1 MIFILSLVISFTTG
15 CNKQTNM
22 AEEQLYESICRPN
35 IQGVKEA
42 LSNDKKIANKNI
54 KRHRKLKPL
63 DLSLR
68 EIENER
74 IQLQIC
80 SMLIKAGA
88 DVNEIGEDKLSHL
101 CWAIENNR
109 YEIAEELIKA
119 EADVNQKSDEGNSPL
134 RAAVSNLYPYNCEN
148 RRKIIAQLSNRG
160 VKLDRELFTYFYQ
173 HNDYG
178 MNYYF
183 APEILKLMQKNKVN
197 PSIPKEVQYAVQGD
211 DKKVQ
216 KYLKEN
222 RSKKHLNKNSFLSFA
237 VAYCN
242 VDTLSVMKEVG
253 YDFSWKDEDGVNC
266 LQIAA
271 LCNDANVVKF
281 LLQEGLDSNSRTDYY
296 KADAVSFAVLGGKLE
311 NARLLKKDGNVK
323 FEKNKNDGEV
333 VSWQFITAFG
343 NQESFA
349 AMNELGYVP
358 TDIEVYHA
366 YEQVNDETFRYLL
379 DHHYSIK
386 VKEDGDNLLD
396 SVCLDDSTYKAQE
409 LCKRGLKASEEN
421 LKTLIWIGGSHLAK
435 EIMENGMTQGKI
447 RKNVLLQESI
457 NIGDFSMVRYL
468 VKNGAEINKYVKD
481 ETENF
486 SWTSMNMACGRES
499 IKIIEYLIKNGGD
512 INKKDSDGK
521 DCRQIAEEAGYT
533 WNINYLKSKN

>member
-1 MIFILSLVISFTTG
+1 MKKGWMIFILSLIISCITG
-15 CNKQTNM
+15 CNKQTDT
-22 AEEQLYESICRPN
+22 AKEQLYASICRPN

-42 LSNDKKIANKNI
+42 LTNDKKISNKNI

-101 CWAIENNR
+101 CWAIENDR
-109 YEIAEELIKA
+109 YKIAEELIKA
-119 EADVNQKSDEGNSPL
+119 EADVNQKSDEGDSPI
-134 RAAVSNLYPYNCEN
+134 RAALSKLSPNNYTK
-148 RRKIIAQLSNRG
+148 RKKIIAQLSNHG
-160 VKLDRELFTYFYQ
+160 VKMDRELFTYFYQ

-183 APEILKLMQKNKVN
+183 APEILKLMQKNKVDPN
-197 PSIPKEVQYAVQGD
+197 IPKEVLYAVKGD

-222 RSKKHLNKNSFLSFA
+222 KSKKHLNKNSFLAFA

-242 VDTLSVMKEVG
+242 VDTLSIMKEVG
-253 YDFSWKDEDGVNC
+253 YDFSWKDKDGVNC

-271 LCNDANVVKF
+271 LCNDSNVVKY
-281 LLQEGLDSNSRTDYY
+281 LLQEGLDGNGRTDYY
-296 KADAVSFAVLGGKLE
+296 KADAISFAVLGGQLE
-311 NARLLKKDGNVK
+311 NARLLKEDGNVNY
-323 FEKNKNDGEV
+323 EKNKEDGEV

-343 NQESFA
+343 NQKSFA
-349 AMNELGYVP
+349 TMNELGYVP
-358 TDIEVYHA
+358 TDIELYHA

-386 VKEDGDNLLD
+386 VKEEGDNLLD
-396 SVCLDDSTYKAQE
+396 SVCLNSTYKAQE

-421 LKTLIWIGGSHLAK
+421 LKTLIWIGGSDLAK
-435 EIMENGMTQGKI
+435 EIMEDGMTQGKI

-481 ETENF
+481 ET
-486 SWTSMNMACGRES
+486 
-499 IKIIEYLIKNGGD
+499 
-512 INKKDSDGK
+512 
-521 DCRQIAEEAGYT
+521 
-533 WNINYLKSKN
+533 

>member
-1 MIFILSLVISFTTG
+1 MIFILSLIISCITG
-15 CNKQTNM
+15 CNKQTDT
-22 AEEQLYESICRPN
+22 AKEQLYASICRPN

-101 CWAIENNR
+101 CWAIENDR
-109 YEIAEELIKA
+109 YKIAEELIKA
-119 EADVNQKSDEGNSPL
+119 EADVNQKSDEGDSPI
-134 RAAVSNLYPYNCEN
+134 RAALSKLSPNNYTK
-148 RRKIIAQLSNRG
+148 RKKIIAQLSNHG
-160 VKLDRELFTYFYQ
+160 VKMDRELFTYFYQ

-183 APEILKLMQKNKVN
+183 APEILKLMQKNKVDPN
-197 PSIPKEVQYAVQGD
+197 IPKEVLYAVKGD

-222 RSKKHLNKNSFLSFA
+222 KSKKHLNKNSFLAFA

-242 VDTLSVMKEVG
+242 VDTLSIMKEVG
-253 YDFSWKDEDGVNC
+253 YDFSWKDKDGVNC

-271 LCNDANVVKF
+271 LCNDSNVVKY
-281 LLQEGLDSNSRTDYY
+281 LLQEGLDGNGRTDYY
-296 KADAVSFAVLGGKLE
+296 KADAISFAVLGGQLE
-311 NARLLKKDGNVK
+311 NARLLKEDGNVNY
-323 FEKNKNDGEV
+323 EKNKEDGEV

-343 NQESFA
+343 NQKSFA
-349 AMNELGYVP
+349 TMNELGYVP
-358 TDIEVYHA
+358 TDIELYHA

-386 VKEDGDNLLD
+386 VKEEGDNLLD
-396 SVCLDDSTYKAQE
+396 SVCLNSTYKAQE

-421 LKTLIWIGGSHLAK
+421 LKTLIWIGGSDLAK
-435 EIMENGMTQGKI
+435 EIMEDGMTQGKI

-481 ETENF
+481 ETEKF
-486 SWTSMNMACGRES
+486 SCTSMNMACGRES
-499 IKIIEYLIKNGGD
+499 IEIIEYLKKNGGD
-512 INKKDSDGK
+512 INKKDSNGK
-521 DCRQIAEEAGYT
+521 DCKQIAEEAGYT
-533 WNINYLKSKN
+533 WNINYLKSEN

>member
-1 MIFILSLVISFTTG
+1 MIFILSLIISCITG
-15 CNKQTNM
+15 CNKQTDT
-22 AEEQLYESICRPN
+22 AKEQLYASICRPN

-42 LSNDKKIANKNI
+42 LTNDKKISNKNI

-101 CWAIENNR
+101 CWAIENDR
-109 YEIAEELIKA
+109 YKIAEELIKA
-119 EADVNQKSDEGNSPL
+119 EADVNQKSDEGDSPI
-134 RAAVSNLYPYNCEN
+134 RAALSKLSPNNYTK
-148 RRKIIAQLSNRG
+148 RKKIIAQLSNHG
-160 VKLDRELFTYFYQ
+160 VKMDRELFTYFYQ

-183 APEILKLMQKNKVN
+183 APEILKLMQKNKVDPN
-197 PSIPKEVQYAVQGD
+197 IPKEVLYAVKGD

-222 RSKKHLNKNSFLSFA
+222 KSKKHLNKNSFLAFA

-242 VDTLSVMKEVG
+242 VDTLSIMKEVG
-253 YDFSWKDEDGVNC
+253 YDFSWKDKDGVNC

-271 LCNDANVVKF
+271 LCNDSNVVKY
-281 LLQEGLDSNSRTDYY
+281 LLQEGLDGNGRTDYY
-296 KADAVSFAVLGGKLE
+296 KADAISFAVLGGQLE
-311 NARLLKKDGNVK
+311 NARLLKEDGNVNY
-323 FEKNKNDGEV
+323 EKNKEDGEV

-343 NQESFA
+343 NQKSFA
-349 AMNELGYVP
+349 TMNELGYVP
-358 TDIEVYHA
+358 TDIELYHA

-386 VKEDGDNLLD
+386 VKEEGDNLLD
-396 SVCLDDSTYKAQE
+396 SVCLNSTYKAQE

-421 LKTLIWIGGSHLAK
+421 LKTLIWIGGSDLAK
-435 EIMENGMTQGKI
+435 EIMEDGMTQGKI

-481 ETENF
+481 ETEKF
-486 SWTSMNMACGRES
+486 SCTSMNMACGRES
-499 IKIIEYLIKNGGD
+499 IKIIEYLKKNGGD
-512 INKKDSDGK
+512 INKKDSNGK
-521 DCRQIAEEAGYT
+521 DCKQIAEEAGYT
-533 WNINYLKSKN
+533 WNINYLKSEK